1 MPVRE
6 RTDWEKK
13 QMQTMNEIIQLI
25 CMTEAPDENGIPE
38 EKKLGENQV
47 FAYVNSIKRQ
57 EFYAAER
64 EGIKLAVAMYVNA
77 DDFKESAI
85 IHEGKKVYPSQVKYE
100 GNIYK
105 IFRTYQESG
114 TSMELILQEVV

>member
-1 MPVRE
+1 
-6 RTDWEKK
+6 
-13 QMQTMNEIIQLI
+13 MQTMNEIIQLI
-25 CMTEAPDENGIPE
+25 CITESPDENGIPE

-47 FAYVNSIKRQ
+47 FACVNSIKRQ

-85 IHEGKKVYPSQVKYE
+85 IHEGKKFYPSHVKYG
-100 GNIYK
+100 GNTYR